1 MVKFK
6 AAFDKNIVPDRKVKL
21 SISGDPES
29 LVSILA
35 GKGLLATTSS
45 EKIIRMWNLKYDEN

>member
-6 AAFDKNIVPDRKVKL
+6 AAIGMNIVPDRKVKL

-29 LVSILA
+29 LVSIWED
-35 GKGLLATTSS
+35 KGFLATTASD
-45 EKIIRMWNLKYDEN
+45 KIIRM

>member
-29 LVSILA
+29 LVSIWA
-35 GKGLLATTSS
+35 GKGLLATTAS
-45 EKIIRMWNLKYDEN
+45 EKIIRMWNLK